1 MRALRLLTIAF
12 FASLAVVAC
21 GDDGGTFVDAG
32 ASDTGRGGRGGGGG
46 ADSGRGGGLD
56 DTGVRDTGADA
67 GGTDGG
73 TDGGGDAGA
82 DSGGEDTGI
91 PPGCDQ
97 DGDGDPADTPECGGT
112 DCDDDDRLRS
122 GLIGEQCDAID
133 NNCDGIVN
141 DGITCEFYAHTAT
154 ELYLIDPFAPNAR
167 QVGDVPEDL
176 WDIDT
181 HPDGTLYGV
190 TSGALWKLNTELD
203 RWERV
208 GNFSGVSGDPNG
220 FSIDLDGIAYITSG
234 NTLYTVSLR
243 NARLTE
249 LGRMGND
256 GGRAYESSGDCVVN
270 KDNSLFVSS
279 RHTETDSLVLL
290 DSRSGEGTQI
300 GETGYTSVFALTAAW
315 GQLYGM
321 TSSGELITISQSD
334 GSGDLVTDFGEQRW
348 YGAASTPDR

>member
-12 FASLAVVAC
+12 FASLAVFAC
-21 GDDGGTFVDAG
+21 GDDGGAFIDAG
-32 ASDTGRGGRGGGGG
+32 TEDTGRGGRGGGG
-46 ADSGRGGGLD
+46 DGRGGTLD
-56 DTGVRDTGADA
+56 DTGVRDTG
-67 GGTDGG
+67 GTDGG
-73 TDGGGDAGA
+73 ADAGTSDGGGSDAAA
-82 DSGGEDTGI
+82 DGGDDSGI
-91 PPGCDQ
+91 PPGCDE

-122 GLIGEQCDAID
+122 GTLGELCDAID

-154 ELYLIDPFAPNAR
+154 ELYLVDPFTPNAR
-167 QVGDVPEDL
+167 LVGEVPDDL

-190 TSGALWKLNTELD
+190 TSGALWRLNTELD

-220 FSIDLDGIAYITSG
+220 FAIDLDGIAYITSG

-243 NARLTE
+243 NARLSE
-249 LGRMGND
+249 LGRMGDD
-256 GGRAYESSGDCVVN
+256 GGQAYESSGDCVVN

-279 RHTETDSLVLL
+279 RHLETDSLVLL
-290 DSRSGEGTQI
+290 DSRTGAGTQVGEI
-300 GETGYTSVFALTAAW
+300 GYNSVFALTAAW
-315 GQLYGM
+315 GQLFGM
-321 TSSGELITISQSD
+321 TSDGELITISQAD
-334 GSGDLVTDFGEQRW
+334 GTGELVTDFGEQRW